1 MQFPIIIEKDK
12 DGYYATCPSLSGCST
27 QGNTYEEVL
36 KNIKDAISL
45 YVKDCIEDGELV
57 VASETTSF
65 HLLDLPVKVSRKKK
79 R

>member
-27 QGNTYEEVL
+27 QGNTYEEVF

-45 YVKDCIEDGELV
+45 YVKDCIKDGELV

-65 HLLDLPVKVSRKKK
+65 HLLDLPVKVTRKKK